1 MWLKFGILSLCVL
14 VCALVLW
21 FFAPKQSAQVSLQA
35 DNNASEHETALN
47 SHSLKSPTPNSAEL
61 RQIPQPT
68 QTQDKQLVKGLFVDY
83 DESEL
88 NASEFKISDKIGVE
102 TNLSVDL
109 NENSNKKL
117 NLNALD
123 EINLS
128 KKLNLDTL
136 NELNLSVRANL
147 SVFNEQNSSANTH
160 SKALNELNSTLIIE
174 TSKRLLPQKRY
185 HKDLTK
191 LLKSDYVKSFFAP
204 NADKNASFKLTP
216 KAKPKLCIIIDD
228 MASKEQVA
236 ELKATGLKLTPSFFP
251 PDKNHPKTPI
261 LAREFEFFMV
271 HLPLSAVHYSY
282 EESETLTPH
291 DSQERIDTKIA
302 QIVRDFRGLKFI
314 NNHTGSLFTDDVQ
327 AMRRLFRALKRHD
340 LIFVDSMTIGS
351 SKGALVSREF
361 KQMPIKR
368 DIFLDNDNDI
378 SAIQAKIKQA
388 VRKARKNG
396 FAIAIAHP
404 KKNTFKAL
412 EQSKALLD
420 SVELVYVSEIYANP

>member
-1 MWLKFGILSLCVL
+1 MKSQLKFGALL
-14 VCALVLW
+14 VCALACAFVLW
-21 FFAPKQSAQVSLQA
+21 LFMANNPLQMPPQA
-35 DNNASEHETALN
+35 DKNASEQNKTALKL
-47 SHSLKSPTPNSAEL
+47 HSLNSSTPNL
-61 RQIPQPT
+61 VNLQVFT
-68 QTQDKQLVKGLFVDY
+68 QMSEQNATQDKKLVKGLFVDY
-83 DESEL
+83 DANEF
-88 NASEFKISDKIGVE
+88 NASEFKISVE
-102 TNLSVDL
+102 TISKANERANLDK
-109 NENSNKKL
+109 NSNQRLNSGIQNEVNSSIKA
-117 NLNALD
+117 NLNAF
-123 EINLS
+123 
-128 KKLNLDTL
+128 
-136 NELNLSVRANL
+136 NELN
-147 SVFNEQNSSANTH
+147 SSTSAH

-174 TSKRLLPQKRY
+174 TGKRLLPQKKH
-185 HKDLTK
+185 HKDLIK
-191 LLKSDYVKSFFAP
+191 LLKSDYIKSFFTS
-204 NADKNASFKLTP
+204 NADKNASFKLTT

-228 MASKEQVA
+228 MATKEQVD

-282 EESETLTPH
+282 EESETLTPQ
-291 DSQERIDTKIA
+291 DSQERIDAKIA

-340 LIFVDSMTIGS
+340 LIFVDSMTTGS

-361 KQMPIKR
+361 KQMSIKR

-378 SAIQAKIKQA
+378 SAIEANIKQA
-388 VRKARKNG
+388 VRKARKKG

>member
-1 MWLKFGILSLCVL
+1 M
-14 VCALVLW
+14 
-21 FFAPKQSAQVSLQA
+21 PPQA
-35 DNNASEHETALN
+35 DKNASEQNKTTLN
-47 SHSLKSPTPNSAEL
+47 SHSLNSSTPNLVNLQAF
-61 RQIPQPT
+61 T
-68 QTQDKQLVKGLFVDY
+68 QMSKQNATQDKKLVKGLFVDY
-83 DESEL
+83 DANEF
-88 NASEFKISDKIGVE
+88 NASEFKISVE
-102 TNLSVDL
+102 TISKANERANLDKNL
-109 NENSNKKL
+109 NQRLNSGIQNEVNSSIKA
-117 NLNALD
+117 NLNAF
-123 EINLS
+123 
-128 KKLNLDTL
+128 
-136 NELNLSVRANL
+136 NELN
-147 SVFNEQNSSANTH
+147 SSTSAH

-174 TSKRLLPQKRY
+174 TGKRLLPQKKY

-191 LLKSDYVKSFFAP
+191 LLKSDYIKSFFTT
-204 NADKNASFKLTP
+204 NTDKNASFKLTT

-228 MASKEQVA
+228 MATKEQVD

-282 EESETLTPH
+282 EESETLTPQ
-291 DSQERIDTKIA
+291 DSQERIDAKIA

-314 NNHTGSLFTDDVQ
+314 NNHTGSLFTDDTQ

-340 LIFVDSMTIGS
+340 LIFVDSMTTGS
-351 SKGALVSREF
+351 SKGALMSREF
-361 KQMPIKR
+361 KQISIKR

-378 SAIQAKIKQA
+378 SAIEANIKQA
-388 VRKARKNG
+388 VRKARKKG